1 MSDLTGRSNE
11 LETPVQQPSTMS
23 DVPPLGEAVS
33 APRQSFTASGGWRMD
48 YYSDLTAAGRPLVLI
63 HSINAAASSFEL
75 APLFEQYRAMRP
87 VYSLDL
93 PGFGHSARPAGDYS
107 PERYAGT
114 IADFIEQVVG
124 RPADVLAL
132 SLSAEFAVR
141 AALAHPERFD
151 SLVLVSPTGFDRR
164 PLPGNRVLRLW
175 RRFLEWPLV
184 GQGLF
189 ALVASRPSIRHF
201 LGRSFPDGIPP
212 ALFDYACATAH
223 QPGARH
229 APLAF
234 VSGLLFTPDAC
245 DQLYDRLTGRPVLVV
260 ADQDPYIGFDRLPGF
275 VAAHPNW
282 QAITL
287 APHRGLPQ
295 WGRLPDLAAALDA
308 FWSGVPTNGG
318 R

>member
-1 MSDLTGRSNE
+1 MERAVQERSTTTG
-11 LETPVQQPSTMS
+11 
-23 DVPPLGEAVS
+23 VPPLGEAVAAS
-33 APRQSFTASGGWRMD
+33 RQSFAASAIGRVD

-63 HSINAAASSFEL
+63 HSINAAASSREV
-75 APLFEQYRAMRP
+75 APLFEQYRATRP

-107 PERYAGT
+107 PALYAET
-114 IADFIEQVVG
+114 IAGFLGQVVG

-132 SLSAEFAVR
+132 SLSAEFAAR
-141 AALAHPERFD
+141 AALAHPEHFA

-175 RRFLEWPLV
+175 RGILGLPLV

-201 LGRSFPDGIPP
+201 LGRSFPDGIPS
-212 ALFDYACATAH
+212 ALFDYACATSH

-234 VSGLLFTPDAC
+234 VSGRLFTPNAC
-245 DQLYDRLTGRPVLVV
+245 DQLYDRLTGCPVLVI

-275 VAAHPNW
+275 VAAHPIW

-287 APHRGLPQ
+287 TPHQGLPQ
-295 WGRLPDLAAALDA
+295 WGRLSDLAAALDA
-308 FWSGVPTNGG
+308 FWSGVPVGG
-318 R
+318 GN